1 MPNDMDHALEHP
13 EVAGWGL
20 AAQTPATPGPSRTTG
35 SCDQCQAA
43 VAEFE
48 PVAQVFRLAAP
59 AAEPPADLEARSV
72 AAVQHA
78 VLAAD
83 RQERRPPGKAS
94 RCGICTGRSPHCRCL
109 PPVAAAAVTA
119 AVFIGVQV
127 FQGAAP
133 RRWRPRSTSTPRP
146 ATRDRAWPS
155 PAVQMAASRSSS
167 PSRACPVL
175 GSGQFYEC
183 WYAGPDNRPG
193 HPDLIT
199 AGTFVVDRTGSET
212 FTMWSAAD
220 PRQVQYHADHR
231 STARRRQPAWQGN
244 SLRHRPGLAR
254 RGPVI
259 SRATARSPS

>member
-1 MPNDMDHALEHP
+1 MPYDMNHSLEHP
-13 EVAGWGL
+13 EVAGWVLGAL
-20 AAQTPATPGPSRTTG
+20 DPGDARAFEEHLG

-48 PVAQVFRLAAP
+48 PVARSFRLAAP
-59 AAEPPADLEARSV
+59 AAEPPADLEARTV

-83 RQERRPPGKAS
+83 RQVKTPGKAS
-94 RCGICTGRSPHCRCL
+94 RWWHLHWTDRLMPIFTA
-109 PPVAAAAVTA
+109 VAAAAVTA

-133 RRWRPRSTSTPRP
+133 AVA
-146 ATRDRAWPS
+146 ATINLHATADHSGSGVAIAHRTDGGFQIRLT
-155 PAVQMAASRSSS
+155 VTGL
-167 PSRACPVL
+167 PVL

-183 WYAGPDNRPG
+183 WYAGPNNRPG

-220 PRQVQYHADHR
+220 PGKFNTMQITAEQPGDASQHGQVILYG
-231 STARRRQPAWQGN
+231 TAQA
-244 SLRHRPGLAR
+244 
-254 RGPVI
+254 
-259 SRATARSPS
+259 